1 MTKRA
6 SSLLALPVVLA
17 TSGLG
22 CDGEFFSG
30 SDFRMAVD
38 DVVATGQG
46 ESLQNDVIEIT
57 TSFTLGDGARAV
69 AEQVGDFVRSQLPC
83 ATVSSPDDKTL
94 SIAFGT
100 VAGNCTYNGRTL
112 SGTVVVGYVVEG
124 EQVIVTHE
132 YTGLTDGR
140 ATLDGEATVTWSV
153 GERHVVTDFDIST
166 ERGDFEASSDRTQK
180 RLGEI
185 GEGIVVD
192 GSRDW
197 SGPRG
202 DFHLDID
209 GVQMRGIDPV
219 PQAGS
224 YALERPNGDVMTM
237 TFERIDDDTI
247 EIVVDGGRRD
257 RTFRVT
263 SAGDVDGE

>member
-6 SSLLALPVVLA
+6 QLRLLAPTFVAV
-17 TSGLG
+17 SGIA
-22 CDGEFFSG
+22 CDGDLFGG

-38 DVVATGQG
+38 EVVATGQG

-83 ATVSSPDDKTL
+83 ATVSSPDTQTL

-100 VAGNCTYNGRTL
+100 VEGNCSYNGRAL
-112 SGTVVVGYVVEG
+112 SGTVTVGYVVEG
-124 EQVIVTHE
+124 DEVIVSHE
-132 YTGLTDGR
+132 YAGLTDGR
-140 ATLDGEATVTWSV
+140 ATLDGEATVTWSAAS
-153 GERHVVTDFDIST
+153 RHVVTDFDIGT
-166 ERGDFEASSDRTQK
+166 ERGDFTASSDRTQQ
-180 RLGEI
+180 RIGGV

-192 GSRDW
+192 GVRDW

-202 DFHLDID
+202 DFHLDIE
-209 GVQMRGIDPV
+209 GVQMRGVDPV
-219 PQAGS
+219 PQDGS
-224 YALERPNGDVMTM
+224 YALTRPDGDVISM

-247 EIVVDGGRRD
+247 EIVVSGGRRD

-263 SAGDVDGE
+263 SAGEVDEG